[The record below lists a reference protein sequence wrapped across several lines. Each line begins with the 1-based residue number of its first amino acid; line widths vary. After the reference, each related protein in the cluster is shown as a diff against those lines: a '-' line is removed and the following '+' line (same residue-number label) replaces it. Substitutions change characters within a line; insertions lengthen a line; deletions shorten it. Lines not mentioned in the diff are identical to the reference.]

1 VLRKGG
7 KAVTILLGLTARAV
21 DLVVGER
28 FAGRSSPPQTVVGR
42 LDHHGVARIVRRVA
56 RRAGIAK
63 PIGPH
68 TPRHAF
74 IIIIIIIIAALCA
87 GVPLRDVQEAASQAE
102 PGATTRYV
110 RLGG

>member
-21 DLVVGER
+21 DLAVGER

-42 LDHHGVARIVRRVA
+42 LDRHGVARIVRRVA

-74 IIIIIIIIAALCA
+74 IIIIITAALCA